1 MQAPSALIDAQADFS
16 VMQQVKAS
24 CTALRARLPKGGSAR
39 DPSGT
44 AQGAPEREEQHR
56 VPGTG
61 SINDESQFETTGRTP
76 VLALLVH
83 DPSFREI
90 LRCLPLRAPS
100 C

>member
-1 MQAPSALIDAQADFS
+1 MLKLISRDTAGQGQLHGAP
-16 VMQQVKAS
+16 
-24 CTALRARLPKGGSAR
+24 CTPPQRGSAR
-39 DPSGT
+39 HPSG
-44 AQGAPEREEQHR
+44 AAKAAPEREEQHR

-76 VLALLVH
+76 ALALLVH

-90 LRCLPLRAPS
+90 LRCLPLKAPS